1 MYQVRFSISYQWVAL
16 FATDVPFVSVSL
28 LGGWLMAHLVAQ
40 ISPLARTN
48 LINARRMIC
57 NSLRRTPWQ
66 LFGAAAATPVTTQ
79 PPCKAKSLVSN
90 SSLLP
95 GRLIGRSVLGG
106 CLGFGTESRLAMDR
120 NRTWIGRGSG
130 TEGRGQSLRS
140 LPGWANFYSRSP
152 ADFPF
157 SGKFITLRCWQ
168 DYDQRSCQ

>member
-1 MYQVRFSISYQWVAL
+1 MYQVIFSISYQWVAL

-95 GRLIGRSVLGG
+95 GRLIGRSVLRGL
-106 CLGFGTESRLAMDR
+106 LGFRDGIATCNGSESDLDR
-120 NRTWIGRGSG
+120 SWVWDWGSG
-130 TEGRGQSLRS
+130 SIITELTWLGQFL
-140 LPGWANFYSRSP
+140 
-152 ADFPF
+152 
-157 SGKFITLRCWQ
+157 
-168 DYDQRSCQ
+168 